1 MAAVFNLK
9 EKSTGD
15 LEVTVSGEEWTSA
28 LDKAFKKLAKEV
40 SIPGF
45 RKGKVPENMLKKYV
59 NENQVMVE
67 AIDSNLNAWL
77 ISGMTEAGVEP
88 ISQPSVNIKSMDA
101 TGATL
106 VYTFEVEPEV
116 KLGEY
121 TGLAYN
127 VKETSVSDEE
137 LDAEINRMRKTYAE
151 MTTVEGEAENG
162 DTVVIDYTG
171 FKDGVE
177 FDGGKAEGHHLVLGS
192 NSFIPGFEDQ
202 LVGVKAGED
211 REINLTFPED
221 YFAEELKGAPVVFKV
236 HVSEVKR
243 EVLPELNDEFAED
256 VNIPGVET
264 VDDLKG
270 KVRERLETNKK
281 NSAEN
286 EAEEGLMNSLAET
299 AEVEIPE
306 SMIKQEEQYLVNQLA
321 SRVQQFGMN
330 FNDYIKAMGKTV
342 EQIMEDYKENA
353 EKQVKLRLVL
363 EAIAKKE
370 NLLPT
375 EEQVEEE
382 FKKIADQ
389 YQMEVEKVKSALDAE
404 MIKNDLKVSLA
415 VDFVKEKANKNVV
428 KAEENSAE

>member
-15 LEVTVSGEEWTSA
+15 LEVTVSGEEWTNA

-45 RKGKVPENMLKKYV
+45 RKGKVPEKMLKKYV

-67 AIDSNLNAWL
+67 AIDANLNAWL

-121 TGLAYN
+121 TGLDYN
-127 VKETSVSDEE
+127 VKETTVTDEE

-151 MTTVEGEAENG
+151 METVEEAENG

-171 FKDGVE
+171 YKDGVE

-202 LVGVKAGED
+202 LVGVKTGED

-221 YFAEELKGAPVVFKV
+221 YFAEELKGAAVVFKV
-236 HVSEVKR
+236 HVNEIKR

-264 VDDLKG
+264 VDDLKA

-281 NSAEN
+281 NAAEN
-286 EAEEGLMNSLAET
+286 EAEEELMNSLTEK

-330 FNDYIKAMGKTV
+330 FNDYIKAMGKTA
-342 EQIMEDYKENA
+342 EQVMEDYKGNA
-353 EKQVKLRLVL
+353 EKSVKLRLVL
-363 EAIAKKE
+363 DAVAKKE

-389 YQMEVEKVKSALDAE
+389 YQMEVEKVKQALDAE
-404 MIKNDLKVSLA
+404 MIKKDLSVSLA
-415 VDFVKEKANKNVV
+415 VDFIKEKANKIVV

>member
-45 RKGKVPENMLKKYV
+45 RKGKVPEKMLKKYV

-330 FNDYIKAMGKTV
+330 FNDYVKAMGKTV

>member
-15 LEVTVSGEEWTSA
+15 LEVTVSGEEWTNA

-45 RKGKVPENMLKKYV
+45 RKGKVPEKMLKKYV

-67 AIDSNLNAWL
+67 AIDANLNAWL

-121 TGLAYN
+121 TGLDYN
-127 VKETSVSDEE
+127 VKETTVTDEE

-151 MTTVEGEAENG
+151 METVEEAENG

-171 FKDGVE
+171 YKDGVE

-202 LVGVKAGED
+202 LVGVKTGED

-221 YFAEELKGAPVVFKV
+221 YFAEELKGAAVVFKV
-236 HVSEVKR
+236 HVNEIKR

-264 VDDLKG
+264 VDDLKS

-281 NSAEN
+281 NAAEN
-286 EAEEGLMNSLAET
+286 EAEEELMNSLTEK

-330 FNDYIKAMGKTV
+330 FNDYIKAMGKTA
-342 EQIMEDYKENA
+342 EQVMEDYKENA
-353 EKQVKLRLVL
+353 EKSVKLRLVL
-363 EAIAKKE
+363 DAVAKKE

-389 YQMEVEKVKSALDAE
+389 YQMEVEKVKQALDAE
-404 MIKNDLKVSLA
+404 MIKKDLSVSLA
-415 VDFVKEKANKNVV
+415 VDFIKEKANKIVV

>member
-45 RKGKVPENMLKKYV
+45 RKGKVPEKMLKKYV

-177 FDGGKAEGHHLVLGS
+177 FEGGKAEGHHLVLGS

>member
-15 LEVTVSGEEWTSA
+15 LEVTVSGEEWTNA

-45 RKGKVPENMLKKYV
+45 RKGKVPEKMLKKYV

-67 AIDSNLNAWL
+67 AIDANLNAWL

-88 ISQPSVNIKSMDA
+88 ISQPSVNIKNMDA
-101 TGATL
+101 NGATL

-121 TGLAYN
+121 TGLDYN
-127 VKETSVSDEE
+127 VKETTVTDEE

-151 MTTVEGEAENG
+151 METVEEAENG

-171 FKDGVE
+171 YKDGVE

-202 LVGVKAGED
+202 LVGVKTGED

-221 YFAEELKGAPVVFKV
+221 YFAEELKGAAVVFKV
-236 HVSEVKR
+236 HVNEIKR

-264 VDDLKG
+264 VDDLKA

-281 NSAEN
+281 NAAEN
-286 EAEEGLMNSLAET
+286 EAEEELMNSLTEK

-330 FNDYIKAMGKTV
+330 FNDYIKAMGKTA
-342 EQIMEDYKENA
+342 EQVMEDYKENA
-353 EKQVKLRLVL
+353 EKSVKLRLVL
-363 EAIAKKE
+363 DAVAKKKTYFQ
-370 NLLPT
+370 L
-375 EEQVEEE
+375 
-382 FKKIADQ
+382 
-389 YQMEVEKVKSALDAE
+389 
-404 MIKNDLKVSLA
+404 KNK
-415 VDFVKEKANKNVV
+415 
-428 KAEENSAE
+428 

>member
-15 LEVTVSGEEWTSA
+15 LEVTVSGEEWTNA
-28 LDKAFKKLAKEV
+28 LDKAFKKLAKNV

-67 AIDSNLNAWL
+67 AIDANLNAWL

-101 TGATL
+101 NSATL

-121 TGLAYN
+121 TGLDYN

-151 MTTVEGEAENG
+151 METVEGEAENG

-171 FKDGVE
+171 YKDGVE

-211 REINLTFPED
+211 RDINLTFPED
-221 YFAEELKGAPVVFKV
+221 YFAEELKGAAVVFKV

-264 VDDLKG
+264 VDDLKA

-281 NSAEN
+281 NSAES
-286 EAEEGLMNSLAET
+286 EAEEGLMNSLTEK

-321 SRVQQFGMN
+321 GQVQQFGMN

-342 EQIMEDYKENA
+342 EQVMEDYRENA

-363 EAIAKKE
+363 GEVAKKE

-389 YQMEVEKVKSALDAE
+389 YQMEVGKVKQALDAE
-404 MIKNDLKVSLA
+404 MVKHDLKLSLA
-415 VDFVKEKANKNVV
+415 VDFIKDKANKNVV

>member
-15 LEVTVSGEEWTSA
+15 LEVTVSGEEWTNA

-45 RKGKVPENMLKKYV
+45 RKGKVPEKMLKKYV

-67 AIDSNLNAWL
+67 AIDANLNAWL

-88 ISQPSVNIKSMDA
+88 ISQPSVNIKNMDA
-101 TGATL
+101 NGATL

-121 TGLAYN
+121 TGLDYN
-127 VKETSVSDEE
+127 VKETTVTDEE

-151 MTTVEGEAENG
+151 METVEEAENG

-171 FKDGVE
+171 YKDGVE

-202 LVGVKAGED
+202 LVGVKTGED

-221 YFAEELKGAPVVFKV
+221 YFAEELKGAAVVFKV
-236 HVSEVKR
+236 HVNEIKR

-264 VDDLKG
+264 VDDLKA

-281 NSAEN
+281 NAAEN
-286 EAEEGLMNSLAET
+286 EAEEELMNSLTEK

-330 FNDYIKAMGKTV
+330 FNDYIKAMGKTA
-342 EQIMEDYKENA
+342 EQVMEDYKENA
-353 EKQVKLRLVL
+353 EKSVKLRLVL
-363 EAIAKKE
+363 DAVAKKE

-389 YQMEVEKVKSALDAE
+389 YQMEVEKVKQALDAE
-404 MIKNDLKVSLA
+404 MIKKDLSVSLA
-415 VDFVKEKANKNVV
+415 VDFIKEKANKIVV

>member
-15 LEVTVSGEEWTSA
+15 LEVTVSGEEWTNA
-28 LDKAFKKLAKEV
+28 LDKAFKKLAKNV

-67 AIDSNLNAWL
+67 AIDANLNAWL

-101 TGATL
+101 NGATL

-121 TGLAYN
+121 TGLDYN

-151 MTTVEGEAENG
+151 METVEGEAENG

-171 FKDGVE
+171 YKDGVE

-211 REINLTFPED
+211 RDINLTFPED
-221 YFAEELKGAPVVFKV
+221 YFAEELKGAAVVFKV

-264 VDDLKG
+264 VDDLKA

-281 NSAEN
+281 NSAES
-286 EAEEGLMNSLAET
+286 EAEEGLMNSLTEK

-321 SRVQQFGMN
+321 GQVQQFGMN

-342 EQIMEDYKENA
+342 EQVMEDYRENA

-363 EAIAKKE
+363 GEVAKKE

-389 YQMEVEKVKSALDAE
+389 YQMEVGKVKQALDAE
-404 MIKNDLKVSLA
+404 MVKHDLKLSLA
-415 VDFVKEKANKNVV
+415 VDFIKDKANKIVV

>member
-15 LEVTVSGEEWTSA
+15 LEVTVSGEEWTNA

-45 RKGKVPENMLKKYV
+45 RKGKVPEKMLKKYV

-67 AIDSNLNAWL
+67 AIDANLNAWL

-121 TGLAYN
+121 TGLDYN
-127 VKETSVSDEE
+127 VKETTVTDEE

-151 MTTVEGEAENG
+151 METVEEAENG

-171 FKDGVE
+171 YKDGVE

-202 LVGVKAGED
+202 LVGVKTGED

-221 YFAEELKGAPVVFKV
+221 YFAEELKSAAVVFKV
-236 HVSEVKR
+236 HVNEIKR

-264 VDDLKG
+264 VDDLKA

-281 NSAEN
+281 NAAEN
-286 EAEEGLMNSLAET
+286 EAEEELMNSLTEK

-330 FNDYIKAMGKTV
+330 FNDYIKAMGKTA
-342 EQIMEDYKENA
+342 EQVMEDYKENA
-353 EKQVKLRLVL
+353 EKSVKLRLVL
-363 EAIAKKE
+363 DAVAKKE

-389 YQMEVEKVKSALDAE
+389 YQMEVEKVKQALDAE
-404 MIKNDLKVSLA
+404 MIKKDLSVSLA
-415 VDFVKEKANKNVV
+415 VDFIKEKANKIVV

>member
-15 LEVTVSGEEWTSA
+15 LEVTVSGEEWTNA

-45 RKGKVPENMLKKYV
+45 RKGKVPEKMLKKYV

-67 AIDSNLNAWL
+67 AIDANLNAWL

-121 TGLAYN
+121 TGLDYN
-127 VKETSVSDEE
+127 VKETTVTDEE

-151 MTTVEGEAENG
+151 METVEEAENG

-171 FKDGVE
+171 YKDGVE

-202 LVGVKAGED
+202 LVGVKTGED

-221 YFAEELKGAPVVFKV
+221 YFAEELKGAAVVFKV
-236 HVSEVKR
+236 HVNEIKR

-264 VDDLKG
+264 VDDLKA
-270 KVRERLETNKK
+270 KVRERLETNK
-281 NSAEN
+281 NIS
-286 EAEEGLMNSLAET
+286 
-299 AEVEIPE
+299 
-306 SMIKQEEQYLVNQLA
+306 
-321 SRVQQFGMN
+321 
-330 FNDYIKAMGKTV
+330 
-342 EQIMEDYKENA
+342 
-353 EKQVKLRLVL
+353 
-363 EAIAKKE
+363 
-370 NLLPT
+370 
-375 EEQVEEE
+375 
-382 FKKIADQ
+382 
-389 YQMEVEKVKSALDAE
+389 
-404 MIKNDLKVSLA
+404 
-415 VDFVKEKANKNVV
+415 
-428 KAEENSAE
+428 

>member
-45 RKGKVPENMLKKYV
+45 RKGKVPEKMLKKYV

>member
-177 FDGGKAEGHHLVLGS
+177 FEGGKAEGHHLVLGS

>member
-15 LEVTVSGEEWTSA
+15 LEVTVSGEEWTNA
-28 LDKAFKKLAKEV
+28 LDKAFKKLAKNV

-67 AIDSNLNAWL
+67 AIDANLNAWL

-101 TGATL
+101 NGATL

-121 TGLAYN
+121 TGLDYN

-151 MTTVEGEAENG
+151 METVEGEAENG

-171 FKDGVE
+171 YKDGVE

-211 REINLTFPED
+211 RDINLTFPED
-221 YFAEELKGAPVVFKV
+221 YFAEELKGAAVVFKV

-264 VDDLKG
+264 VDDLKA

-281 NSAEN
+281 NSAES
-286 EAEEGLMNSLAET
+286 EAEEELMNSLTEK

-321 SRVQQFGMN
+321 GQVQQFGMN

-342 EQIMEDYKENA
+342 EQVMEDYRENA

-363 EAIAKKE
+363 GEVAKKE

-389 YQMEVEKVKSALDAE
+389 YQMEVGKVKQALDAE
-404 MIKNDLKVSLA
+404 MVKHDLKLSLA
-415 VDFVKEKANKNVV
+415 VDFIKDKANKNVV

>member
-15 LEVTVSGEEWTSA
+15 LEVTVSGEEWTNA

-45 RKGKVPENMLKKYV
+45 RKGKVPEKMLKKYV

-67 AIDSNLNAWL
+67 AIDANLNAWL

-121 TGLAYN
+121 TGLDYN
-127 VKETSVSDEE
+127 VKETTVTDEE

-151 MTTVEGEAENG
+151 METVEEAENG

-171 FKDGVE
+171 YKDGVE

-202 LVGVKAGED
+202 LVGVKTGED

-221 YFAEELKGAPVVFKV
+221 YFAEELKGAAVVFKV
-236 HVSEVKR
+236 HVNEIKR

-264 VDDLKG
+264 VDDLKA

-281 NSAEN
+281 NAAEN
-286 EAEEGLMNSLAET
+286 EAEEELMNSLTEK

-330 FNDYIKAMGKTV
+330 FNDYIKAMGKTA
-342 EQIMEDYKENA
+342 EQVMEDYKGNA
-353 EKQVKLRLVL
+353 EKSVKLRLVL
-363 EAIAKKE
+363 DAVAKKE

-375 EEQVEEE
+375 AEQVEEE

-389 YQMEVEKVKSALDAE
+389 YQMEVEKVKQALDAE
-404 MIKNDLKVSLA
+404 MIKKDLSVSLA
-415 VDFVKEKANKNVV
+415 VDFIKEKANKIVV

>member
-15 LEVTVSGEEWTSA
+15 LEVTVSGEEWTNA

-45 RKGKVPENMLKKYV
+45 RKGKVPEKMLKKYV

-67 AIDSNLNAWL
+67 AIDANLNAWL

-121 TGLAYN
+121 TGLDYN
-127 VKETSVSDEE
+127 VKETTVTDEE

-151 MTTVEGEAENG
+151 METVEEAENG

-171 FKDGVE
+171 YKDGVE

-202 LVGVKAGED
+202 LVGVKTGED

-221 YFAEELKGAPVVFKV
+221 YFAEELKGAAVVFKV
-236 HVSEVKR
+236 HVNEIKR

-264 VDDLKG
+264 VDDLKA

-281 NSAEN
+281 NAAEN
-286 EAEEGLMNSLAET
+286 EAEEELMNSLTEK

-330 FNDYIKAMGKTV
+330 FNDYIKAMGKTA
-342 EQIMEDYKENA
+342 EQVMEDYKENA
-353 EKQVKLRLVL
+353 EKSVKLRLVL
-363 EAIAKKE
+363 DAVAKKE

-375 EEQVEEE
+375 AEQVEEE

-389 YQMEVEKVKSALDAE
+389 YQMEVEKVKQALDAE
-404 MIKNDLKVSLA
+404 MIKKDLSVSLA
-415 VDFVKEKANKNVV
+415 VDFIKEKANKIVV

>member
-15 LEVTVSGEEWTSA
+15 LEVTVSGEEWTNA

-45 RKGKVPENMLKKYV
+45 RKGKVPEKMLKKYV

-67 AIDSNLNAWL
+67 AIDANLNAWL

-121 TGLAYN
+121 TVLDYN
-127 VKETSVSDEE
+127 VKETTVTDEE

-151 MTTVEGEAENG
+151 METVEEAENG

-171 FKDGVE
+171 YKDGVE

-202 LVGVKAGED
+202 LVGVKTGED

-221 YFAEELKGAPVVFKV
+221 YFAEELKGAAVVFKV
-236 HVSEVKR
+236 HVNEIKR

-264 VDDLKG
+264 VDDLKA

-281 NSAEN
+281 NAAEN
-286 EAEEGLMNSLAET
+286 EAEEELMNSLTEK

-330 FNDYIKAMGKTV
+330 FNDYIKAMGKTA
-342 EQIMEDYKENA
+342 EQVMEDYKENA
-353 EKQVKLRLVL
+353 EKSVKLRLVL
-363 EAIAKKE
+363 DAVAKKE

-389 YQMEVEKVKSALDAE
+389 YQMEVEKVKQALDAE
-404 MIKNDLKVSLA
+404 MIKKDLSVSLA
-415 VDFVKEKANKNVV
+415 VDFIKEKANKIVV

>member
-45 RKGKVPENMLKKYV
+45 RKGKVPEKMLKKYV

-121 TGLAYN
+121 TGLTYN

>member
-15 LEVTVSGEEWTSA
+15 LEVTVSGEEWTNA

-45 RKGKVPENMLKKYV
+45 RKGKVPEKMLKKYV

-67 AIDSNLNAWL
+67 AIDANLNAWL

-121 TGLAYN
+121 TGLDYN
-127 VKETSVSDEE
+127 VKETTVTDEE

-151 MTTVEGEAENG
+151 METVEEAENG

-171 FKDGVE
+171 YKDGVE

-202 LVGVKAGED
+202 LVGVKTGED

-221 YFAEELKGAPVVFKV
+221 YFAEELKGAAVVFKV
-236 HVSEVKR
+236 HVNEIKR

-264 VDDLKG
+264 VDDLKA

-281 NSAEN
+281 NAAEN
-286 EAEEGLMNSLAET
+286 EAEEELMNSLTEK

-330 FNDYIKAMGKTV
+330 FNDYIKAMGKTA
-342 EQIMEDYKENA
+342 EQVMEDYKENA
-353 EKQVKLRLVL
+353 EKSVKLRLVL
-363 EAIAKKE
+363 DAVAKKE

-389 YQMEVEKVKSALDAE
+389 YQMEVEKVKQALDAE
-404 MIKNDLKVSLA
+404 MIKKDLSVSLA
-415 VDFVKEKANKNVV
+415 VDFIKEKANKIVV